1 MLGYD
6 KIFVWVLKDS
16 CESIVFVIFRLV
28 NNLFNVVVFFKV
40 WKIVEVIF
48 VFKEGNLEELVN
60 NRLILLLFI
69 LLKVSERLVYK

>member
-1 MLGYD
+1 M
-6 KIFVWVLKDS
+6 KDS